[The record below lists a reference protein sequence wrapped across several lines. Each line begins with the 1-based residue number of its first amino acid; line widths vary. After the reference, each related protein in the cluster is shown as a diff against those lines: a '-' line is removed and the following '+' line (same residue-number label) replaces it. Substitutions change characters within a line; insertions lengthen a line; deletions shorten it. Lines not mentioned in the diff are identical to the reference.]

1 MLIRPSSPGQ
11 LSLRQPCLAPAD
23 TIKARQTLP
32 PYANQPLV
40 LRIFDVA
47 DRAGAEARIVG
58 GAVRDWLAGME
69 VGDIDMAVNMPIER
83 FDDALEQAGLRVI
96 HTGLSHGT
104 VTVVQGK
111 TKIEVTHTRLDI
123 ETDGRHAKVTH
134 SPDWLED
141 ARRRDFTI
149 NAIYMDAA
157 GKIFD
162 PLNGQDDLQAGILRF
177 VGDANQRVQEDALRM
192 LRYCRFLHR
201 FGRGQIDADA
211 RAAFRR
217 NASLAQHLSGERVRT
232 EMELI
237 LVADGAAKACSLMQ
251 DTGLATAACNTD
263 FNVGCL
269 APDGAPDRGDW
280 LIGLASIMPPGT
292 AVSLAKRLRLSK
304 IEARR
309 LQAMDRDIDPALPN
323 LAGDKWQQAAWFL
336 GDDAAAIYAVKTRRS
351 QAQFSSTRWD
361 ELQNWTAPECPVTGA
376 DLLSHGVDNGPI
388 CGDILQELQ
397 KQWVASGFTLA
408 KPDLLAM
415 ISN

>member
-1 MLIRPSSPGQ
+1 MII
-11 LSLRQPCLAPAD
+11 RQPSWSPAD
-23 TIKARQTLP
+23 KNHALRSLP
-32 PYANQPLV
+32 PFASQQLV
-40 LRIFDVA
+40 MRIFDIA
-47 DRAGAEARIVG
+47 QKAGGEARIVG

-83 FDDALEQAGLRVI
+83 FADTLEQEGLRVI

-104 VTVVQGK
+104 VTVVQDK
-111 TKIEVTHTRLDI
+111 TKIEITHTRLDI

-177 VGDANQRVQEDALRM
+177 VGDADRRVQEDALRM

-211 RAAFRR
+211 LAAFRR

-237 LVADGAAKACSLMQ
+237 LVADGAAKACTLMQ
-251 DTGLATAACNTD
+251 DTGLATAACAID

-269 APDGAPDRGDW
+269 APDGAPDRDNW

-292 AVSLAKRLRLSK
+292 AISLAKRLRLSK

-336 GDDAAAIYAVKTRRS
+336 GDGSAAIYAVKTRRS
-351 QAQFSSTRWD
+351 QAQFSTTRWD

-388 CGDILQELQ
+388 CGDILLNIQ
-397 KQWVASGFTLA
+397 KQWVASGFTLT
-408 KPDLLAM
+408 KPALLAM